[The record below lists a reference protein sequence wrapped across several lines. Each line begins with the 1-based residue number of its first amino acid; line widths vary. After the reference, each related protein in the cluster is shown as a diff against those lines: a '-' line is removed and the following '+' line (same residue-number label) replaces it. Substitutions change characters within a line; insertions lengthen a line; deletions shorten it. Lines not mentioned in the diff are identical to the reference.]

1 MANEKQ
7 QIVIDIEVKADAALA
22 ELQALQAQEAKLKQ
36 ERENLGEITDANR
49 ATYNAYT
56 EAIKAN
62 RKEQQEQ
69 SKVIQNTIKKF
80 KSASDSLT
88 AMKAR
93 LSNVTKEFND
103 LSKAEREGAKG
114 KELLDEINA
123 LTDSL
128 NENEQAM
135 QNYRRNVGNYKSA
148 VEGLLPLQNT
158 MLGKIISISQS
169 LPSASTAFQGVGAA
183 AKSFGKQLLQLC
195 ANPFVAIAAVIA
207 TLIIKI
213 VQAFKQNEAATN
225 GVKKAFAAL
234 NPIIDAIRNAFN
246 FLAEGIANVVGW
258 IANLVAGSSEAAQ
271 AAQEIEQAQQDV
283 VKRQRELEVE
293 AAQSDKEVSELRA
306 KIADK
311 DKYTKEQRIA
321 MLDEAIKKETEL
333 AQKRKALADE
343 ELRLAQDEIDRGD
356 KSAEAQDKLAQAKV
370 NAINAEKQLA
380 DKQRELIGQRSELV
394 AGIKAEEDARKK
406 AALDAKM
413 KKEAEAA
420 AAAKKAYD
428 DYSAATKD
436 LVARFNE
443 VRQMVVQNE
452 NEQIEAIRAK
462 YDAAIQSAG
471 DYTKEIEALS
481 SKGSLT
487 QAESERLEQLEA
499 MQLDAA
505 DTAYRLEEQK
515 QAEITAI
522 QNNSAKERIDAA
534 IAAIDEQHAVELAKA
549 KNNAD
554 ATAEIETQA
563 LKEKAEAYKAAM
575 ADEDLSREERL
586 QAEVNYYTTL
596 AELEAADLERQMANQ
611 EAINANLEASKQK
624 RLEIIDE
631 ISGYAD
637 QAMQAVEQIS
647 ELMSNLEEA
656 QLDEYEEQ
664 NDAKKEALQDRLDDG
679 LISQEEYDAGV
690 AAADAELEQQ
700 RKDMELK
707 QAKRE
712 KAIALMQAIIQTA
725 LAVATA
731 VAQSPMTG
739 GLPGSAIAAAMGAIQ
754 IATIAAEPL
763 PKASR
768 GTLLQGKSH
777 AEGGIKIEAEGGE
790 AIINKRSTAHFRP
803 LLSAINEWGGG
814 VKFANGG
821 IPLDGGYS
829 VRQAGLFAASV
840 TKDDLAAVANTPIY
854 TTVTDIKRETGRYSQ
869 VQAIKTY

>member
-1 MANEKQ
+1 MAEETQ
-7 QIVIDIEVKADAALA
+7 QIVIDIQVKADTALA
-22 ELQALQAQEAKLKQ
+22 ELQALQAQEAKLRAEQ
-36 ERENLGEITDANR
+36 AALGAVTDENRTQ
-49 ATYNAYT
+49 YNAYA

-69 SKVIQNTIKKF
+69 SKIIQNTIKDF

-88 AMKAR
+88 AMKAQ
-93 LSNVTKEFND
+93 LSNATKEFND
-103 LSKAEREGAKG
+103 LSKAERESAKG
-114 KELLDEINA
+114 KELLDKINA

-135 QNYRRNVGNYKSA
+135 QNYRRNVGNYQSA
-148 VEGLLPLQNT
+148 VAGLLPLQNT
-158 MLGKIISISQS
+158 MLGKVIAISQS
-169 LPSASTAFQGVGAA
+169 LPSAGAAFKGVGAA
-183 AKSFGKQLLQLC
+183 AKDFGKQLLQLC

-258 IANLVAGSSEAAQ
+258 IADLVAGSSEAAT
-271 AAQEIEQAQQDV
+271 AAKELEQAQQDV

-311 DKYTKEQRIA
+311 DRYTKEQRLA
-321 MLDEAIKKETEL
+321 MLDEAIAKEEAL
-333 AQKRKALADE
+333 AKKRKEFADE
-343 ELRLAQDEIDRGD
+343 EQRLAQAEIDRGD
-356 KSAEAQDKLAQAKV
+356 KSAEAQDRLAQAKV
-370 NAINAEKQLA
+370 NAINADKALA
-380 DKQRELIGQRSELV
+380 DKQRELIGQRSEV
-394 AGIKAEEDARKK
+394 IAGIKAEDDARKK

-420 AAAKKAYD
+420 AEAKKAYD
-428 DYSAATKD
+428 EYSAATKD

-452 NEQIEAIRAK
+452 QEQIEAIRTK
-462 YDAAIQSAG
+462 YDAAIQAAG
-471 DYTKEIEALS
+471 DYTTEIEALS

-487 QAESERLEQLEA
+487 QAESERLTQLEA
-499 MQLDAA
+499 LQLDAA
-505 DTAYRLEEQK
+505 DTAYRLEQQK

-522 QNNSAKERIDAA
+522 EQNSAKERIDAA
-534 IAAIDEQHAVELAKA
+534 LAAIDNQHAVELAKA

-554 ATAEIETQA
+554 ATTAIEEQA
-563 LKEKAEAYKAAM
+563 LKEKAEVYKSAM
-575 ADEDLSREERL
+575 DNEDLSREERL

-596 AELEAADLERQMANQ
+596 AELEAADLERQLANQ
-611 EAINANLEASKQK
+611 EAVNANLEAAKQK
-624 RLEIIDE
+624 RLEIIGQ
-631 ISGYAD
+631 ISDYAGS
-637 QAMQAVEQIS
+637 AMQAIEQIS
-647 ELMSNLEEA
+647 ELMSNIEEG

-664 NDAKKEALQDRLDDG
+664 NDAKKEALQERLDAG
-679 LISQEEYDAGV
+679 LISQQEYDAGV

-712 KAIALMQAIIQTA
+712 KAIALMQAVIQTA
-725 LAVATA
+725 LAIATA

-768 GTLLQGKSH
+768 GTLLEGPSH
-777 AEGGIKIEAEGGE
+777 ANGGIKIEAEGGE
-790 AIINKRSTAHFRP
+790 AIINKRSTARFRP

-829 VRQAGLFAASV
+829 VRQAGLFAAAV

-854 TTVTDIKRETGRYSQ
+854 TTITDIRRETGRYSQ
-869 VQAIKTY
+869 VQSIKSF